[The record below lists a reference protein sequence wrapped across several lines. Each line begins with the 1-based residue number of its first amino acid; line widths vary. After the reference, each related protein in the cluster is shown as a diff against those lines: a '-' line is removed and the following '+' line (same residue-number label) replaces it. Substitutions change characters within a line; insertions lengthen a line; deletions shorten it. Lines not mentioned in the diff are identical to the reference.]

1 MHFWKFYKIYQYVHG
16 QLFEKYS
23 VNNNKNCIAIRGTFL
38 CYYKDCLDNKRK
50 PIELGKGGRATK
62 IESRMTPAFKFVQ
75 TPKKWENV
83 EENVVKKTLL
93 KQPQDIP
100 EVSGTD
106 TAKNY

>member
-1 MHFWKFYKIYQYVHG
+1 
-16 QLFEKYS
+16 
-23 VNNNKNCIAIRGTFL
+23 
-38 CYYKDCLDNKRK
+38 
-50 PIELGKGGRATK
+50 
-62 IESRMTPAFKFVQ
+62 MTPAFKFVQ

-106 TAKNY
+106 TAKNYQKARDVTDKQRKIIEDK

>member
-1 MHFWKFYKIYQYVHG
+1 
-16 QLFEKYS
+16 
-23 VNNNKNCIAIRGTFL
+23 
-38 CYYKDCLDNKRK
+38 
-50 PIELGKGGRATK
+50 
-62 IESRMTPAFKFVQ
+62 MTPAFKFVQ

-106 TAKNY
+106 TAKNYQKARDVTDKQRKITEGKEKTTVWQTKQGS